1 MTKSNSKKWISG
13 ILKGYQSAG
22 CDRNG
27 NPAHIVIIER
37 NNRSELYYAYGG
49 FAYSLIFCMHEKD
62 VLNKNIWILVNYS
75 KDPARSKLY
84 IRDIEGISLE
94 KKD

>member
-1 MTKSNSKKWISG
+1 MIKLNNKKWIHG
-13 ILKGYQSAG
+13 VLKGYQRAG

-37 NNRSELYYAYGG
+37 GNRTELYYAYGG
-49 FAYSLIFCMHEKD
+49 FAYSSIFCMYETD
-62 VLNKNIWILVNYS
+62 VLNNDIWLLINYD
-75 KDPARSKLY
+75 KEPARSKLY
-84 IRDIEGISLE
+84 LRDIEGISLE